1 MKVYR
6 VRAIIERDMRKFFRS
21 PALMMTSMVFPLM
34 QLIVL
39 GYAFGG
45 KIKNVRLAL
54 VDEDRSSE
62 SRLVRERLNA
72 IQDGP
77 QTFYVSEYNNLPD
90 AMTDLRAGFV
100 KAVLDIPE
108 DFSERVLRGERP
120 RIAFIEDNTDSF
132 TASGILE
139 RVQQIQTNLNGPEMP
154 PLQPGQSMAASMNGM
169 FAPNRLPSRIDIQ
182 TVEVY
187 PYIEYIK
194 YLLAGS
200 ISISIFVVAMIGG
213 GIVFIDDKARG
224 LHEGYLTTPLTKA
237 DLVLGLVS
245 AGAIKGLMAG
255 LTITLIGGLIAG
267 IERLWDPVR
276 LVYLV
281 ITLGVT
287 ALAMI
292 SFMFLLM
299 VRVNDPLVPRAIFGV
314 LNTLLFFPSGAIY
327 PTEGFPKWLRWIS
340 VVDPFTYAVHALKN
354 LLLKN
359 TGFEGIYRDVGLLLA
374 FAALLIGGCIALF
387 KRQI

>member
-1 MKVYR
+1 MKLYR
-6 VRAIIERDMRKFFRS
+6 IRAIIERDMRKFFRS

-45 KIKNVRLAL
+45 KITNVRLAL

-72 IQDGP
+72 IEDGP
-77 QTFYVSEYNNLPD
+77 RTFRVSEYNNLPD

-100 KAVLDIPE
+100 KAVLDIPH
-108 DFSERVLRGERP
+108 DFSERVLRGDKP
-120 RIAFIEDNTDSF
+120 RLAFVEDNTDTF
-132 TASGILE
+132 TASGIFE
-139 RVQQIQTNLNGPEMP
+139 RIQQIQTTLNGPEMP
-154 PLQPGQSMAASMNGM
+154 LLQPGQSMAASMNGM
-169 FAPNRLPSRIDIQ
+169 LSPNRLPATVDIQ

-245 AGAIKGLMAG
+245 SGAIKGLMAG

-281 ITLGVT
+281 IVLSVT

-299 VRVNDPLVPRAIFGV
+299 VRVDNPLVPRAIFGV
-314 LNTLLFFPSGAIY
+314 LNTLLYFPSGAIY
-327 PTEGFPKWLRWIS
+327 PTEGFPVWLRWIS
-340 VVDPFTYAVHALKN
+340 VIDPFTYAVHALKN

-359 TGFEGIYRDVGLLLA
+359 TGFEGIYRDVGLLCV